1 MVQEHHRTLGPFP
14 FVVGGLSYIPVAG
27 VLFGAVA
34 VLWGTATRKAG
45 GKDLAAVGAG
55 GIAFT
60 AVCCAFFLYLS
71 AAQVKEA
78 EAPLARQTI
87 TSLMYAIEFHKTQTG
102 MYPEDLHTLSASLPE
117 YQRAILFDPMKRQTE
132 NGVRAFHYE
141 LINESHYVLL
151 GVGTDDEPHTGD
163 DIVPDVKL
171 QHGGG
176 VGLMIEMNDDVADR
190 RER

>member
-1 MVQEHHRTLGPFP
+1 MVQEHHRTLGAFP
-14 FVVGGLSYIPVAG
+14 YVVGGLSYIPVAG

-45 GKDLAAVGAG
+45 GKGLAIVGAG

-60 AVCCAFFLYLS
+60 AVCCASFLYFS

-78 EAPLARQTI
+78 EASLAKQTI

-102 MYPEDLHTLSASLPE
+102 MYPEDLHTLSDLLPE
-117 YQRAILFDPMKRQTE
+117 YQRAIMFDPMTRQTE

-151 GVGTDDEPHTGD
+151 GVGADDEPYTGD

-171 QHGGG
+171 QNGSGM
-176 VGLMIEMNDDVADR
+176 GLMIEMNDVGDR

>member
-1 MVQEHHRTLGPFP
+1 
-14 FVVGGLSYIPVAG
+14 
-27 VLFGAVA
+27 
-34 VLWGTATRKAG
+34 
-45 GKDLAAVGAG
+45 
-55 GIAFT
+55 
-60 AVCCAFFLYLS
+60 VCCASFLYFS

-78 EAPLARQTI
+78 EASLAKQTI

-102 MYPEDLHTLSASLPE
+102 MYPEDLHTLSDLLPE
-117 YQRAILFDPMKRQTE
+117 YQRAIMFDPMTRQTE

-151 GVGTDDEPHTGD
+151 GVGADDEPYTGD

-171 QHGGG
+171 QNGSGM
-176 VGLMIEMNDDVADR
+176 GLMIEMNDVGDR